1 MDEAHEVKV
10 EVAPPTFSARPSLV
24 NVTESRS
31 SIIDNE
37 RVLLEERIA
46 KERAHLMDL
55 ENKERLRVLE
65 ESWLIEKQG
74 MEEKLERERKEREY
88 QQELIKKAKSDEEMR
103 ASLQSKQDLDHNSAS
118 APIVDDWPTLY
129 KALQSHNGKNT
140 IQKFNITFVFINV
153 ETPMA
158 NAPWIKSQFIHSPLD
173 IAHQRTIIENKLEK
187 EMAKLGIKSNDTIES
202 WGHTSYAQTQLT
214 KATEKF
220 DEYIGDKKKQGVA
233 YKNLIDFSHYQ
244 IVNIVTGHYKPKPF
258 IKIINSALMN
268 GRGSVSSTQ
277 PPMKIG
283 FFFKIYLFI
292 DIALVVSRDSS
303 PQTSP
308 RKSSIKKF
316 RMPSFSR
323 KKPHVKWENGSS
335 ESQAAS
341 EYTYFKKI
349 RY

>member
-24 NVTESRS
+24 NVTDSRS

-37 RVLLEERIA
+37 RGLLEKRIA
-46 KERAHLMDL
+46 EERAHLMDL

-74 MEEKLERERKEREY
+74 MEEKLERERKE
-88 QQELIKKAKSDEEMR
+88 QELIKKAKYDEEMR
-103 ASLQSKQDLDHNSAS
+103 ASLQSKQDLDHNS

-158 NAPWIKSQFIHSPLD
+158 NALWIKSQFIHSPFD

-187 EMAKLGIKSNDTIES
+187 EMAKLGIKSNDIIES

-214 KATEKF
+214 KATKKF

-283 FFFKIYLFI
+283 FFSKSLFI
-292 DIALVVSRDSS
+292 
-303 PQTSP
+303 
-308 RKSSIKKF
+308 
-316 RMPSFSR
+316 
-323 KKPHVKWENGSS
+323 
-335 ESQAAS
+335 
-341 EYTYFKKI
+341 Y
-349 RY
+349 